1 MRWPPLV
8 VAASVLMSMAQ
19 AAAAPGTADGV
30 AALARGDVQSAVDIL
45 KPIAE
50 GLRQSD
56 PVAQFF
62 MGTLYEAGNGVPR
75 DLLRACALYERAG
88 YGASGSGDNPFA
100 MEAMALHLVLPQSQ
114 DREWLQDCQLLAR
127 VGFDH
132 RFEPVTLNL
141 APGQSIAWELKGAT
155 VIYQGKSHFVELH
168 LAERG
173 SVFFP
178 VRQTDL
184 PPAGQGTATRHFNEL
199 FVWQPDVNNRWNLHW
214 HLFEVAGDE
223 LVRIDTGFEP
233 VFTLQAAEP
242 PDWRFFDVRAHVEVR
257 RTADGAVEWARLKGP
272 RAGTGIIA
280 PRSK

>member
-1 MRWPPLV
+1 MRWRSLV
-8 VAASVLMSMAQ
+8 IASSIVISMAQ
-19 AAAAPGTADGV
+19 APPPPGTTEGL
-30 AALARGDVQSAVDIL
+30 AALARGDVQTAVAIL
-45 KPIAE
+45 QPIAE
-50 GLRQSD
+50 SRHQSD

-100 MEAMALHLVLPQSQ
+100 MEAMALHLALRQSQ

-141 APGQSIAWELKGAT
+141 AAGHSIAWELKGAT
-155 VIYQGKSHFVELH
+155 VIYQGKSHCVPLH

-184 PPAGQGTATRHFNEL
+184 PPAGQETTMRHFNEL
-199 FVWQPDVNNRWNLHW
+199 FVWQPDVNNQWRLWW
-214 HLFEVAGDE
+214 HLFEVADGE

-233 VFTLQAAEP
+233 VVTLQGAEP
-242 PDWRFFDVRAHVEVR
+242 PDWRFFDVRAHVDVR
-257 RTADGAVEWARLKGP
+257 RTGNGAAEWARLTGP

>member
-1 MRWPPLV
+1 MRWPFIL
-8 VAASVLMSMAQ
+8 AASSLLVSIGQVPAS
-19 AAAAPGTADGV
+19 PGTADGV
-30 AALARGDVQSAVDIL
+30 AALARGDVQAAVNIL

-50 GLRQSD
+50 SWRQSD

-100 MEAMALHLVLPQSQ
+100 MEAMALHLVLRQSQ

-132 RFEPVTLNL
+132 RFEPVTLHL
-141 APGQSIAWELKGAT
+141 AAGHSIAWELKGAT
-155 VIYQGKSHFVELH
+155 VTYRGKSRFFPQQLG
-168 LAERG
+168 ERG

-184 PPAGQGTATRHFNEL
+184 PPAGQETTMRHFNEL
-199 FVWQPDVNNRWNLHW
+199 FVWQPDVNNQWRLWW
-214 HLFEVAGDE
+214 HLFEVSGDE

-233 VFTLQAAEP
+233 VVTVQGAEP
-242 PDWRFFDVRAHVEVR
+242 PDWRFFDVRAHVDVR
-257 RTADGAVEWARLKGP
+257 RTPNGDAEWARLAGP
-272 RAGTGIIA
+272 RAGTGLIA

>member
-1 MRWPPLV
+1 MRWPSLV
-8 VAASVLMSMAQ
+8 LASSLFMSMGQ
-19 AAAAPGTADGV
+19 APASPGTAEGV
-30 AALARGDVQSAVDIL
+30 AALARGDVQTAVNIL

-50 GLRQSD
+50 GRRQSD

-62 MGTLYEAGNGVPR
+62 MGTLYETGSGVPR
-75 DLLRACALYERAG
+75 DLLRACALYERA
-88 YGASGSGDNPFA
+88 SGRGDGPFA
-100 MEAMALHLVLPQSQ
+100 AEAMALHLALRQSQ
-114 DREWLQDCQLLAR
+114 DREWLKDCQLLAR

-141 APGQSIAWELKGAT
+141 APGHSIAWELKGAT
-155 VIYQGKSHFVELH
+155 LIHQGKSRFVELL
-168 LAERG
+168 LAARG

-184 PPAGQGTATRHFNEL
+184 RPAGQGTATRHFNEL
-199 FVWQPDVNNRWNLHW
+199 FVWQPEADNRWNLEW

-223 LVRIDTGFEP
+223 LVRIDTGSEP

-242 PDWRFFDVRAHVEVR
+242 PDWRFFDVRAHVDVR
-257 RTADGAVEWARLKGP
+257 RTASGAAEWARLTGP

>member
-1 MRWPPLV
+1 MRWHSLVIASSIVISMGQAPPP
-8 VAASVLMSMAQ
+8 
-19 AAAAPGTADGV
+19 PGTSEGV
-30 AALARGDVQSAVDIL
+30 AALARGDVQTAVAIL

-50 GLRQSD
+50 SRHQSD
-56 PVAQFF
+56 PIAQFF
-62 MGTLYEAGNGVPR
+62 MGTLYEIGGGVPR

-100 MEAMALHLVLPQSQ
+100 MEAMALHLVLRQSQ
-114 DREWLQDCQLLAR
+114 DREWLQDCQLLAL

-132 RFEPVTLNL
+132 RFEPVTLTL
-141 APGQSIAWELKGAT
+141 APGHSIAWELKGAT
-155 VIYQGKSHFVELH
+155 VTYRGKSRSFPQH

-184 PPAGQGTATRHFNEL
+184 PPAGQETAARHFSEL
-199 FVWQPDVNNRWNLHW
+199 FVWQPDVNDRWSLQW
-214 HLFEVAGDE
+214 LLFEVAGDE

-233 VFTLQAAEP
+233 VFTLQAAAP
-242 PDWRFFDVRAHVEVR
+242 PDWRFFDVRAHVEVWR
-257 RTADGAVEWARLKGP
+257 SPDGAVEWARLTGP
-272 RAGTGIIA
+272 RAGAGIIA